1 MAETLVSKSDRF
13 EAFACTSKKSAP
25 SKKKNPRDEGGAKGC
40 GGNGAWGREGVRVAQ
55 KRLIVGGGG
64 KIIPSITI
72 ITTTLFP
79 CISWWDFRTESF
91 QFQTECENAVILA
104 CLDDFA

>member
-1 MAETLVSKSDRF
+1 M
-13 EAFACTSKKSAP
+13 
-25 SKKKNPRDEGGAKGC
+25 PRAARKAA

-55 KRLIVGGGG
+55 NRLIVGGGG

-79 CISWWDFRTESF
+79 VYLVAEFWNGVISNDLVAISNG
-91 QFQTECENAVILA
+91 QCENTTILTL
-104 CLDDFA
+104 LDDFA